1 MVLNWWMTESG
12 VSDFDGIVLD
22 GSIRAGKS
30 LPESV
35 SFIDWGMSTYNNETL
50 GMAGKT
56 LGALRRNVIGPL
68 LRVLPGRGNKV

>member
-1 MVLNWWMTESG
+1 MPESG
-12 VSDFDGIVLD
+12 VSDYDGIILD

-35 SFIDWGMSTYNNETL
+35 SFVDWAMATFNAENL

-68 LRVLPGRGNKV
+68 KRVVPGLNYKY